1 MLEFFEKA
9 GNFILNAL
17 LAEFVVIVAG
27 VFFVQFIQHR
37 WVEWR
42 YGGWK
47 VIIIKNGE
55 EILKREISAGK
66 TRQIQ
71 AESADLA
78 VFLKGVVSPYGW
90 FNCDPLD
97 KGKGVVVEDKVNR
110 VYIIDL
116 DKNPQPAEGNKHHQG

>member
-1 MLEFFEKA
+1 MLEFLEEA

-27 VFFVQFIQHR
+27 VLFVQFIQHR

-47 VIIIKNGE
+47 VIIVKNGI
-55 EILKREISAGK
+55 EILRREISAGK

-97 KGKGVVVEDKVNR
+97 KDIGVVVEDKVNR
-110 VYIIDL
+110 LYIIDL
-116 DKNPQPAEGNKHHQG
+116 DKNPPPPENNKHPRG